1 MSTVA
6 GTTEIEVSSH
16 HHGPPSMGHGG
27 YVAGLFATD
36 ADGPIQVTL
45 RRPTPLDTPLE
56 LVDLGEGRYELRQG
70 DEVIAA
76 AQPTTFE
83 LEVPAAPSIDAAR
96 AAEAG
101 SPSHRDGRGVH
112 GPCFGCGNRPEGEGL
127 RVFAGPL
134 TVDDRPLVAGTWRPT
149 ADTVGADGTV
159 DPKWVLAA
167 LDCPGAFAFI
177 VDDMRAGLLGRIQFA
192 QHAPV
197 PGDADLVV
205 FGWQVGIDGKKMFA
219 GTAVADAD
227 GTVLATA
234 LATWFGFP
242 GR

>member
-1 MSTVA
+1 MSQ
-6 GTTEIEVSSH
+6 IEVTGH

-27 YVAGLFATD
+27 YVAGLFAVD

-56 LVDLGEGRYELRQG
+56 LVDLGDGRSELRQG
-70 DEVIAA
+70 DDVVASAE
-76 AQPTTFE
+76 PTSFE
-83 LEVPAAPSIDAAR
+83 LDVPTAPSLEEAR

-112 GPCFGCGNRPEGEGL
+112 GQCFGCGNRPVGEGL

-134 TVDDRPLVAGTWRPT
+134 TVEGRPLVAGTWQPT
-149 ADTVGADGTV
+149 PAMAGPDGSV
-159 DPKWVLAA
+159 EPQWVLAA

-197 PGDADLVV
+197 AADAEHVV
-205 FGWQVGIDGKKMFA
+205 TGWQVGIDGKKMFA
-219 GTAVADAD
+219 GTAIVDAD